1 MPLKQPLLFFAM
13 QLDETPELN
22 RGRLFLCDY
31 EQGIIGRWIATS
43 GLGNHQGARDWSKQG
58 GGVIPPTY
66 ELSKP
71 LAFYTVATKPVD
83 LRNVKGVEGN
93 GYPITPFAVTTKD
106 GIERSDLLIHRD
118 ANVPGS
124 LGCLVLPES
133 EFADFEKVFKE
144 QCSSVDSVKL
154 LVGYTY

>member
-1 MPLKQPLLFFAM
+1 MSLKQPFLFFTM
-13 QLDETPELN
+13 QLDKTPELN

-31 EQGIIGRWIATS
+31 EQGIIGRWVATS
-43 GLGNHQGARDWSKQG
+43 ATEAKQDVKDWSVR
-58 GGVIPPTY
+58 GGVLPPTY
-66 ELSKP
+66 ELNNP
-71 LAFYTVATKPVD
+71 LAFYTVVTKPAD

-93 GYPITPFAVTTKD
+93 GYPITPFAVTTKN
-106 GIERSDLLIHRD
+106 GTERSDFLIHRD

-124 LGCLVLPES
+124 MGCIVLGDG

-144 QCSSVDSVKL
+144 QCSQIESIKL

>member
-1 MPLKQPLLFFAM
+1 MLKQPFLFFTM

-43 GLGNHQGARDWSKQG
+43 GLGNHQGVKDWSKQG

-83 LRNVKGVEGN
+83 LRHVKGVEGN
-93 GYPITPFAVTTKD
+93 GYPITPFAVETKL
-106 GIERSDLLIHRD
+106 GVTRSDLLIHKD
-118 ANVPGS
+118 ANQPGS
-124 LGCLVLPES
+124 LGCIVLSSS
-133 EFADFEKVFKE
+133 EFADFERVFSAE
-144 QCSSVDSVKL
+144 CSNSVSVKL